1 MTTVSTSDRVAD
13 TTTTKLLEVKH
24 ISVDYYATNGAVH
37 ALSDVS
43 IALDRGQVL
52 GLAGESG
59 SGKSTLAYAITRLL
73 RPPAAIT
80 EGQVL
85 YYPRLLD
92 GQGHAKR
99 VKRDDA
105 GPVDILQFSAPELR
119 AFRWSEL
126 AIVFQSA
133 MNALNPVLNIGTQM
147 IDVLHTHRP
156 DMSRAAL
163 QQRAEELLRM
173 VGIASDRI
181 RSYPHELSGGMR
193 QRAMIAISLAL
204 SPELIIMDEPTTAL
218 DVVVQ
223 REILTEIMS
232 LSKRLNFS
240 VIFITHDLSLLLE
253 IADKIAIMYAG
264 RIVEEAT
271 CRELQQQPRHPYSYG
286 LLNSFP
292 TIHGPRRKMT
302 GIPGSPPDLRVIPTG
317 CSFQPRCPMAFDAC
331 QTMFPPL
338 APSTQQT
345 PGQIVACHLYNAQL
359 KQGEA
364 PDNSIFAEWYS
375 VHYERLRGLT
385 GELDLAE
392 EIEHVKDSMGEN
404 WSSPVI
410 PGEETELI
418 PVDDKH
424 GESEPVLEAHHLRKY
439 FPLQQFRLFGASREV
454 HAVEDAS
461 LVLYPGRAL
470 AVVGESGSG
479 KTTIARL
486 LARLYDVSAGTI
498 TFRGRSAN
506 SEREMSLREF
516 RRHVQLVFQDPFASL
531 NPVHSVRYHLSR
543 PLRLYGHA
551 RTTGEET
558 EQILALL
565 ERVSLSPAEQFIE
578 KFPHQLS
585 GGQRQRVAIARAL
598 AARPEVLLA
607 DEPVS
612 MLDVSIRLDIL
623 NLLLRLKNEEHLA
636 LLFITHD
643 IASARYFA
651 EDTLVMYAGQAVEG
665 GASDEVIQHPKHPYT
680 QLLIAAAPDPE
691 VLETEGQDK
700 PAIPARGEIPSLITP
715 PSGCRFHTRC
725 PHVMPVCSQS
735 FPGRTE
741 LGGGHWTHCF
751 LYGEGESA
759 SS

>member
-1 MTTVSTSDRVAD
+1 MMTAESSLSSQISTTNR
-13 TTTTKLLEVKH
+13 LLDVRNMH
-24 ISVDYYATNGAVH
+24 VDYYADNGTVH
-37 ALSDVS
+37 ALNKVNIS
-43 IALDRGQVL
+43 LDRGQIL

-80 EGQVL
+80 RGEVL
-85 YYPRLLD
+85 YYPRPERA
-92 GQGHAKR
+92 QHTKKQATSTSQS
-99 VKRDDA
+99 
-105 GPVDILQFSAPELR
+105 PIDILKFTPSQLR
-119 AFRWSEL
+119 TFRWSEL

-133 MNALNPVLNIGTQM
+133 MNALNPVLTIGTQ
-147 IDVLHTHRP
+147 ITDVLQTHRP
-156 DMSRAAL
+156 DMSQKNVQKRAV
-163 QQRAEELLRM
+163 ELLRL
-173 VGIASDRI
+173 VGIAPDRI

-223 REILTEIMS
+223 REILTEIVS
-232 LSKRLNFS
+232 LSRRLNFS

-264 RIVEEAT
+264 RVIENAS
-271 CRELQQQPRHPYSYG
+271 CSELQRQPRHPYSYG

-292 TIHGPRRKMT
+292 TLHGPRREMT

-317 CSFQPRCPMAFDAC
+317 CPFHVRCPAAFDAC
-331 QTMFPPL
+331 SRSLPTL
-338 APSTQQT
+338 LPSTPET
-345 PGQIVACHLYNAQL
+345 PEQVVACHLYDAHHQNDSLPTNA
-359 KQGEA
+359 
-364 PDNSIFAEWYS
+364 DFAAQFTT
-375 VHYERLRGLT
+375 HYEHIKANIQSKSLPSPTQTAETLT
-385 GELDLAE
+385 
-392 EIEHVKDSMGEN
+392 
-404 WSSPVI
+404 
-410 PGEETELI
+410 TE
-418 PVDDKH
+418 
-424 GESEPVLEAHHLRKY
+424 GTPVLEAIHLRKY
-439 FPLQQFRLFGASREV
+439 FPIRQLKLFGPAKAV

-461 LVLYPGRAL
+461 LTLTPGRAL

-479 KTTIARL
+479 KTTVARM
-486 LARLYDVSAGTI
+486 LARLYTLSAGSI
-498 TFRGRSAN
+498 NYRGTPVLKEAGAKGI
-506 SEREMSLREF
+506 SLQEY
-516 RRHVQLVFQDPFASL
+516 RRHVQLIFQDPFSSL
-531 NPVHSVRYHLSR
+531 NAIHTVRYHLAR
-543 PLRLYGHA
+543 PLRIYGHA
-551 RTTGEET
+551 HTQAEET
-558 EQILALL
+558 EQILELL
-565 ERVSLSPAEQFIE
+565 NRVSLSPAEQFIQ
-578 KFPHQLS
+578 KYPHQLS

-651 EDTLVMYAGQAVEG
+651 EDTLVMYAGQVVEG
-665 GASDEVIQHPKHPYT
+665 GPSEEVIQQPKHPYT

-691 VLETEGQDK
+691 RIEIEGK
-700 PAIPARGEIPSLITP
+700 NVATITARGEIPSLITP

-725 PHVMPVCSQS
+725 PAAMPVCRES
-735 FPGRTE
+735 FPARTE

-751 LYGEGESA
+751 LYGSGEA
-759 SS
+759 EQ